1 MKKKIAYI
9 IIVVIIIAMYQGR
22 EQFAR
27 IEGKLG
33 KEQGV
38 TVSTKLWDEMIVSD
52 TNRQGIRLLVNDTE
66 ISNSRIYMQGE
77 RQLFMVVTAMQEAFD
92 CGVHLYNNSKLV
104 LERYQTT
111 VEFIKDAAYYYIN
124 GKEIPLSLPMVEIE
138 EEYYLPLKE
147 AACALGYEYQWN
159 VEENKVKLWENKLQE
174 QSLPQSYDLRKK
186 GRVCEV
192 KNQGSLSTCWAVAA
206 LTAVESSLMPEE
218 AYVLSP
224 DHMNHKNS
232 FSGIGSDGGE
242 YAMAVAYLTAW
253 QGPVLEEQ
261 DVYGDD
267 VSPDGL
273 QPVKHVQEVRFPK
286 AKDYDRIKEMIY
298 KYGGVE
304 SSIYSAMSGS
314 SYFSG
319 YYNKKTNSYCYT
331 GEAKPNHEIVI
342 IGWDD
347 TYSKENFTTK
357 VAGDGAFLCQNSWGE
372 EFGDKGS
379 FYVSYY
385 DTNIG
390 VYNVAYTK
398 VESNKNYDR
407 IYQSD
412 LCGWVGHLGYDS
424 EKAFFANVYT
434 TEEEEEIQAAGFYT
448 LGENTE
454 YKVYLVKEFKDKYSL
469 YNKKL
474 VAEGKVQDAGF
485 YTVPFTKKETLPK
498 GTTFAVMVEITT
510 PGSSYPVA
518 IEFPAGD
525 TTSSVDI
532 TDGEGYISYTGNSWE
547 NVEEKQGCNLC
558 LKVYTN
564 KK

>member
-1 MKKKIAYI
+1 
-9 IIVVIIIAMYQGR
+9 MYQGR
-22 EQFAR
+22 GYFAR

-33 KEQGV
+33 KEQGFA
-38 TVSTKLWDEMIVSD
+38 VSTKVWDEIMVSD
-52 TNRQGIRLLVNDTE
+52 ANRQGIRLLVDNTE
-66 ISNSRIYMQGE
+66 IPNPKIYMQGE
-77 RQLFMVVTAMQEAFD
+77 RQLFMAATAMQEILN

-104 LERYQTT
+104 LERYETT
-111 VEFIKDAAYYYIN
+111 VEFIKDAACYYIN
-124 GKEIPLSLPMVEIE
+124 GKENPLKLPMVEID
-138 EEYYLPLKE
+138 EEYYLPLKD
-147 AACALGYEYQWN
+147 AACALGYRFQWN
-159 VEENKVKLWENKLQE
+159 VEENRVELWENNVQE
-174 QSLPQSYDLRKK
+174 QRLPQSYDLRKK
-186 GRVCEV
+186 GRACEV

-206 LTAVESSLMPEE
+206 LTAVESSLLPEE
-218 AYVLSP
+218 AYSLSP

-232 FSGIGSDGGE
+232 FSGTGSDGGE

-267 VSPDGL
+267 VSPEGL
-273 QPVKHVQEVRFPK
+273 EPVKHIQEVRFPK
-286 AKDYDRIKEMIY
+286 AKDYNRIKEMVY
-298 KYGGVE
+298 RYGGVE

-314 SYFSG
+314 SDSSG
-319 YYNKKTNSYCYT
+319 YYNRETNSYCYP
-331 GEAKPNHEIVI
+331 GETKPNHEIVI

-347 TYSKENFTTK
+347 TYPKENFTTN
-357 VAGDGAFLCQNSWGE
+357 VPGDGAFLCQNSWGE
-372 EFGDKGS
+372 DFGERGS

-385 DTNIG
+385 DSNIG

-398 VESNKNYDR
+398 VESNRNYDR

-434 TEEEEEIQAAGFYT
+434 TKEEEEIQAAGFYA

-454 YKVYLVKEFKDKYSL
+454 YKVYLVEEFEDKYSL

-485 YTVPFTKKETLPK
+485 YTVPFTKKYRLPEK
-498 GTTFAVMVEITT
+498 TTFAVMVEVIT
-510 PGSSYPVA
+510 PGCDYPVA
-518 IEFPAGD
+518 IEFSAGD
-525 TTSSVDI
+525 NTESVDI
-532 TDGEGYISYTGNSWE
+532 TDGEGYISFTGNSWE